1 MHVPRD
7 KPVVW
12 ASCMVRV
19 VVARAAL
26 AAHTTVLTGMGDDMS
41 EEAAHT
47 TELPR
52 EVAEIFRLDGRNT
65 VVTGA
70 ASGLGKAIALGFA
83 HFGAD
88 VACLDIDL
96 EGARKTA
103 DAIAGLGRQSLAIPV
118 DVRDWGSVRSCA
130 GEVLRWAGR
139 VDVAVNLPGVNRRK
153 PVLEL
158 EPEEFSEVLDVNLL
172 GLFHCAKAF
181 GNLMVGN
188 GGGKIINMASI
199 FGLVAMERQGA
210 YASSKGAVVQLTRVL
225 ALEFAPHNIQVNAL
239 APAYFT
245 TPLVRQIMEDRDW
258 YQDVLRRVPQGRF
271 GDVWEIV
278 GPAVFLA
285 SRASS
290 FVTGTALLVDGGW
303 TAA

>member
-1 MHVPRD
+1 MAKDV
-7 KPVVW
+7 
-12 ASCMVRV
+12 S
-19 VVARAAL
+19 
-26 AAHTTVLTGMGDDMS
+26 
-41 EEAAHT
+41 
-47 TELPR
+47 R
-52 EVAEIFRLDGRNT
+52 EVGLPEDMAGIFRLDDQYA

-70 ASGLGKAIALGFA
+70 ASGLGRAIALGFA
-83 HFGAD
+83 HFGAN

-96 EGARKTA
+96 DGARETA
-103 DAIAGLGRQSLAIPV
+103 ARISALGRESSAVRV
-118 DVRDWGSVRSCA
+118 DVRDWESVRSA
-130 GEVLRWAGR
+130 ADESRSWAGS
-139 VDVAVNLPGVNRRK
+139 VDVAVNVPGVNRRK
-153 PVLEL
+153 PVLDL

-181 GNLMVGN
+181 GDLMVPRRR
-188 GGGKIINMASI
+188 GKIINMASI

-225 ALEFAPHNIQVNAL
+225 ALEFAPHNVQVNAL

-245 TPLVRQIMEDRDW
+245 TPLVRQIMEDSEW
-258 YQDVLRRVPQGRF
+258 YEDVLRRVPQGRF
-271 GDVWEIV
+271 GEAWEIV

-290 FVTGTALLVDGGW
+290 FVTGTVLLVDGGW

>member
-1 MHVPRD
+1 M
-7 KPVVW
+7 
-12 ASCMVRV
+12 A
-19 VVARAAL
+19 
-26 AAHTTVLTGMGDDMS
+26 
-41 EEAAHT
+41 EEASRAT
-47 TELPR
+47 GLPEDIAR
-52 EVAEIFRLDGRNT
+52 IFRLDGQRA

-83 HFGAD
+83 SFGAD
-88 VACLDIDL
+88 IACLDIDL

-103 DAIAGLGRQSLAIPV
+103 GAIAGLGRESTAIGG
-118 DVRDWGSVRSCA
+118 DVRDWESVRSSA
-130 GEVLRWAGR
+130 EEARSWAGR
-139 VDVAVNLPGVNRRK
+139 VDIAVNVPGINRRK

-158 EPEEFSEVLDVNLL
+158 GPEEFSEVLDVNLL

-181 GNLMVGN
+181 GALMVPN
-188 GGGKIINMASI
+188 GRGKIINMASI
-199 FGLVAMERQGA
+199 FGLVAMERQAA

-225 ALEFAPHNIQVNAL
+225 ALEFAPHNVQVNAL

-258 YQDVLRRVPQGRF
+258 YEDVVGRVPQGRF
-271 GDVWEIV
+271 GEAWEIV

-290 FVTGTALLVDGGW
+290 FVTGTVLLVDGGW

>member
-1 MHVPRD
+1 
-7 KPVVW
+7 
-12 ASCMVRV
+12 MVLV

-26 AAHTTVLTGMGDDMS
+26 AAHITLLTGMGDDMS

-47 TELPR
+47 TGLPR
-52 EVAEIFRLDGRNT
+52 DVAEIFRLDSRNT

-103 DAIAGLGRQSLAIPV
+103 EAIAGLGRRSSAIPV
-118 DVRDWGSVRSCA
+118 DVRDWGSVRSSA
-130 GEVLRWAGR
+130 EEVLRWAER
-139 VDVAVNLPGVNRRK
+139 VDVAVNVPGVNRRK

-181 GNLMVGN
+181 GNLMVDN

-258 YQDVLRRVPQGRF
+258 YQDVLRRIPQGRF
-271 GDVWEIV
+271 GDVWEVV

>member
-1 MHVPRD
+1 MAKR
-7 KPVVW
+7 
-12 ASCMVRV
+12 AS
-19 VVARAAL
+19 L
-26 AAHTTVLTGMGDDMS
+26 AGG
-41 EEAAHT
+41 
-47 TELPR
+47 LP
-52 EVAEIFRLDGRNT
+52 EDIAEIFSLEGRRAI
-65 VVTGA
+65 VTGA

-83 HFGAD
+83 RFGAS
-88 VACLDIDL
+88 VACLDINL
-96 EGARKTA
+96 EGARQTA
-103 DAIAGLGRQSLAIPV
+103 DAIADLGLESCAIPV
-118 DVRDWGSVRSCA
+118 DVRDWESVRSSA
-130 GEVLRWAGR
+130 EMVRSWAEP
-139 VDVAVNLPGVNRRK
+139 VDVAVNVPGINRRK

-181 GNLMVGN
+181 GHLMVPN
-188 GGGKIINMASI
+188 GRGKIINMASV

-239 APAYFT
+239 APAYFA

-258 YQDVLRRVPQGRF
+258 YEDVLRRVPQGRF
-271 GDVWEIV
+271 GEVWEIV

-290 FVTGTALLVDGGW
+290 FVTGTVLLVDGGW

>member
-1 MHVPRD
+1 M
-7 KPVVW
+7 
-12 ASCMVRV
+12 
-19 VVARAAL
+19 
-26 AAHTTVLTGMGDDMS
+26 T
-41 EEAAHT
+41 EEASRAT
-47 TELPR
+47 GAPENM
-52 EVAEIFRLDGRNT
+52 AEIFRLDGQHA

-83 HFGAD
+83 RFGAD

-96 EGARKTA
+96 EGARETA
-103 DAIAGLGRQSLAIPV
+103 TAIAGMGRESTTVRV
-118 DVRDWGSVRSCA
+118 DVRDWQSVCSSAEEVGS
-130 GEVLRWAGR
+130 WAGR
-139 VDVAVNLPGVNRRK
+139 VDIAVNVPGINRRK

-172 GLFHCAKAF
+172 GVFHCARAY
-181 GNLMVGN
+181 GALMVPN

-225 ALEFAPHNIQVNAL
+225 ALEFAPHNVQVNAL

-245 TPLVRQIMEDRDW
+245 TPLVRQIMEDREW
-258 YQDVLRRVPQGRF
+258 YEDVVRRIPQGRF
-271 GDVWEIV
+271 GELV

-290 FVTGTALLVDGGW
+290 FVTGTTLLVDGGW

>member
-1 MHVPRD
+1 MTD
-7 KPVVW
+7 L
-12 ASCMVRV
+12 
-19 VVARAAL
+19 RAA
-26 AAHTTVLTGMGDDMS
+26 D
-41 EEAAHT
+41 
-47 TELPR
+47 LP
-52 EVAEIFRLDGRNT
+52 EDIAGVFRLDGQHA

-96 EGARKTA
+96 KGARETA
-103 DAIAGLGRQSLAIPV
+103 SAIGQMHRESTVIGV
-118 DVRDWGSVRSCA
+118 DVRDWASVCSSAEEVRS
-130 GEVLRWAGR
+130 WAGR
-139 VDVAVNLPGVNRRK
+139 VDVAVNVPGVNRRR

-158 EPEEFSEVLDVNLL
+158 EPEEFTEVLDVNIT

-181 GNLMVGN
+181 GALMVPN
-188 GGGKIINMASI
+188 GRGKIINMASV

-225 ALEFAPHNIQVNAL
+225 ALEFAPHNVQVNAL

-245 TPLVRQIMEDRDW
+245 TPLVRQIMEDQDW
-258 YQDVLRRVPQGRF
+258 YEAVLQRVPQGRF
-271 GDVWEIV
+271 GEPWEIV

-290 FVTGTALLVDGGW
+290 FVTGAVLLVDGGW

>member
-1 MHVPRD
+1 
-7 KPVVW
+7 
-12 ASCMVRV
+12 MVRV

-26 AAHTTVLTGMGDDMS
+26 AAHITVLTGMGDDMS

-47 TELPR
+47 TGLPR
-52 EVAEIFRLDGRNT
+52 DVAEIFRLDGRNT

-103 DAIAGLGRQSLAIPV
+103 DAIAGLGLRSCAIPV
-118 DVRDWGSVRSCA
+118 DVRDWESVRSSA
-130 GEVLRWAGR
+130 EEVLRWAGR
-139 VDVAVNLPGVNRRK
+139 VDVAVNVPGINRRK
-153 PVLEL
+153 PVLAL

-181 GNLMVGN
+181 GNLMVDS

-225 ALEFAPHNIQVNAL
+225 ALEFAPHDIQVNAL
-239 APAYFT
+239 APAYFA

-258 YQDVLRRVPQGRF
+258 YQDVLRRIPQGRF

-290 FVTGTALLVDGGW
+290 FVTGTVLLVDGGW

>member
-1 MHVPRD
+1 MAEDV
-7 KPVVW
+7 
-12 ASCMVRV
+12 S
-19 VVARAAL
+19 
-26 AAHTTVLTGMGDDMS
+26 
-41 EEAAHT
+41 
-47 TELPR
+47 R
-52 EVAEIFRLDGRNT
+52 EVGLPEDVAGIFRLDGQYA

-83 HFGAD
+83 HFGAH

-96 EGARKTA
+96 DGARETA
-103 DAIAGLGRQSLAIPV
+103 ALISELGRESSAVQI
-118 DVRDWGSVRSCA
+118 DVRDWEGVRSSA
-130 GEVLRWAGR
+130 AEVRSWAGR
-139 VDVAVNLPGVNRRK
+139 VDVAVNVPGINRRK

-158 EPEEFSEVLDVNLL
+158 EPEEFSEVLDVNLI
-172 GLFHCAKAF
+172 GLFHCARAF
-181 GNLMVGN
+181 GDLMVPERR
-188 GGGKIINMASI
+188 GKIINMASI

-225 ALEFAPHNIQVNAL
+225 ALEFAPHNVQVNAL

-245 TPLVRQIMEDRDW
+245 TPLVRQIMGDSEW
-258 YQDVLRRVPQGRF
+258 YEEVLRRIPQGRF
-271 GDVWEIV
+271 GEAWEIV

-290 FVTGTALLVDGGW
+290 FVTGSVLLVDGGW

>member
-1 MHVPRD
+1 MAENV
-7 KPVVW
+7 
-12 ASCMVRV
+12 S
-19 VVARAAL
+19 
-26 AAHTTVLTGMGDDMS
+26 
-41 EEAAHT
+41 
-47 TELPR
+47 R
-52 EVAEIFRLDGRNT
+52 EVGLPEDMAGLFRLDEQYA

-70 ASGLGKAIALGFA
+70 ASGLGRAIALGFA
-83 HFGAD
+83 HFWAN

-96 EGARKTA
+96 DGARETA
-103 DAIAGLGRQSLAIPV
+103 GVISDLGPESCALRV
-118 DVRDWGSVRSCA
+118 DVRDWESVRSSA
-130 GEVLRWAGR
+130 TEVRSWAGR
-139 VDVAVNLPGVNRRK
+139 VDVAVNVPGVNRRK

-158 EPEEFSEVLDVNLL
+158 EPEEFSEVLEVNLL

-181 GNLMVGN
+181 GDHMVPERR
-188 GGGKIINMASI
+188 GKIINMASI

-225 ALEFAPHNIQVNAL
+225 ALEFAPHNVQVNAL

-245 TPLVRQIMEDRDW
+245 TPLVRQIMEDREW
-258 YQDVLRRVPQGRF
+258 YEDVLRRVPQGRF
-271 GDVWEIV
+271 GEAWEII

-290 FVTGTALLVDGGW
+290 FVTGTVLLVDGGW

>member
-1 MHVPRD
+1 MTEE
-7 KPVVW
+7 
-12 ASCMVRV
+12 AS
-19 VVARAAL
+19 RAA
-26 AAHTTVLTGMGDDMS
+26 G
-41 EEAAHT
+41 
-47 TELPR
+47 LP
-52 EVAEIFRLDGRNT
+52 EDIAGIFRLDGRRA

-96 EGARKTA
+96 DGARETA
-103 DAIAGLGRQSLAIPV
+103 ATISDLGRKSSVVRV
-118 DVRDWGSVRSCA
+118 DVRDWESVRASAEEVGSA
-130 GEVLRWAGR
+130 GS
-139 VDVAVNLPGVNRRK
+139 VDVAVNVPGINRRK

-158 EPEEFSEVLDVNLL
+158 EPEEFSEVLDVNLK
-172 GLFHCAKAF
+172 GLFNCAKAF
-181 GNLMVGN
+181 GALMVPN
-188 GGGKIINMASI
+188 GRGRIINMASI
-199 FGLVAMERQGA
+199 FGLVAMERQAA
-210 YASSKGAVVQLTRVL
+210 YASSKGAVVQLTTVL
-225 ALEFAPHNIQVNAL
+225 ALEFAPHGVQVNAL

-258 YQDVLRRVPQGRF
+258 YEDVVGRIPQGRF
-271 GDVWEIV
+271 GEVWEIV

-290 FVTGTALLVDGGW
+290 FVTGTTLLIDGGW

>member
-1 MHVPRD
+1 MTEET
-7 KPVVW
+7 
-12 ASCMVRV
+12 S
-19 VVARAAL
+19 RA
-26 AAHTTVLTGMGDDMS
+26 TGAP
-41 EEAAHT
+41 ENI
-47 TELPR
+47 
-52 EVAEIFRLDGRNT
+52 AEIFRLDGQHA

-83 HFGAD
+83 RFGAD

-96 EGARKTA
+96 EGARETA
-103 DAIAGLGRQSLAIPV
+103 TAIAGIGRESSAVRV
-118 DVRDWGSVRSCA
+118 DVRDWESVRSSA
-130 GEVLRWAGR
+130 EEVGSWAGR
-139 VDVAVNLPGVNRRK
+139 VDIAVNVPGINRRK

-158 EPEEFSEVLDVNLL
+158 EPEEFTEVLDVNLL
-172 GLFHCAKAF
+172 GIFHCARAY
-181 GNLMVGN
+181 GALMVPN
-188 GGGKIINMASI
+188 GRGKIINMASI

-225 ALEFAPHNIQVNAL
+225 ALEFAPLGVQVNAL

-245 TPLVRQIMEDRDW
+245 TPLVRQIMEDREW
-258 YQDVLRRVPQGRF
+258 YEDVVRRIPQGRF
-271 GDVWEIV
+271 GEVWEIV
-278 GPAVFLA
+278 GPTVFLA